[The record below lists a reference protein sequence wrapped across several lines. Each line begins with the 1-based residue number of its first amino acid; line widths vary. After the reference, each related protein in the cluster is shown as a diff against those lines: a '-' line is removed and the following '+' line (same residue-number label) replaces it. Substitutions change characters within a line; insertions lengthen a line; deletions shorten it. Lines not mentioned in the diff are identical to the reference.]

1 MADKSEGAELARMTA
16 ELDKLARYADA
27 QERKA
32 TQLERALESRAVIEQ
47 AVGMLAERFDLSLA
61 DGFDLLRRAAEDSR
75 RDLHAL
81 ATELTHSRTTPAEV
95 TAARTDS

>member
-1 MADKSEGAELARMTA
+1 MTA

-32 TQLERALESRAVIEQ
+32 SQLERALESRVVIEQ

-61 DGFDLLRRAAEDSR
+61 EGFALLRRAAADGR
-75 RDLHAL
+75 RDLHAI
-81 ATELTHSRTTPAEV
+81 AAELTQTRATPQEV
-95 TAARTDS
+95 AAARTIE

>member
-1 MADKSEGAELARMTA
+1 MDKSEGAELARMTA

-32 TQLERALESRAVIEQ
+32 SQLERALESRAVIEQ
-47 AVGMLAERFDLSLA
+47 AVGMLAERFDISLA
-61 DGFDLLRRAAEDSR
+61 EGFDLLRRAASDSS

-81 ATELTHSRTTPAEV
+81 ATELTQSRATPEEV
-95 TAARTDS
+95 TAARMAN